1 MSATTTLRNA
11 LDALTSNADAGAS
24 VGLYADGDAPT
35 NFSATVNELERRKR
49 ISESVKAVNDALA
62 PSGASILLQA
72 FIHAHIGLSEGRKEY
87 RVPDI
92 RLGEAMHK
100 GTAADDETD
109 AEIIERSN
117 TSLRKLAQRGRTH
130 AQRFYE
136 QTGIRL
142 LEVIEHGHQEGAK
155 NIATLYR
162 LHVWTLIEKVAQA
175 RPRERRKLAFKL
187 LEEMREKQP
196 EAVALFEPSPQQ
208 LEQREER
215 ELNRIRATVLTHSAK
230 LADSIQAHGGDPVA
244 FIGKLA
250 TEMVV
255 AAKRTLEECRKS
267 EGRPIPKMAQVE
279 ATATNENAVNKNHFV
294 GKKPNSVF
302 ALSAPALTLSAP
314 VLSTLKDKIVD
325 TPRQMETHP
334 PDSSSA
340 AAAATPDAKAE
351 PRAPKA
357 IGGRVSTSSVVGGL
371 DHALKTVDC
380 FARVGVDSFDVN
392 FLRELK
398 DESRLADTWK
408 TYSAIGLRDA
418 LPKLLK
424 RSEARKQSLVVRIT
438 DKRLLFVDDLNLET
452 VKLLYGHVVVAYCTS
467 PDSYHAWLAFDTSD
481 ARDEAA
487 ARLLPMLR
495 KTSAANK
502 GSGGKFR
509 LPGSRNFK
517 LKHEPRGFPLI
528 IPTNTPA
535 RRTSLAALDAA
546 DLLAPVPIVEK
557 PSSDSR
563 AASARPRAFPSYERC
578 KADCKTRHEDG
589 SPDLS
594 VADKDWC
601 ILALGR
607 GWMRADV
614 EAKFRTL
621 REKARRPD
629 YVRSTLD
636 YAERVV
642 STRRTN

>member
-1 MSATTTLRNA
+1 MSATSSTLRNA

-62 PSGASILLQA
+62 PSGATILLQA
-72 FIHAHIGLSEGRKEY
+72 FIHAHIGLSGGFIEY
-87 RVPDI
+87 RASDLE
-92 RLGEAMHK
+92 LGEAMHK
-100 GTAADDETD
+100 GTAAPDEKKQ
-109 AEIIERSN
+109 EIIERSN
-117 TSLRKLAQRGRTH
+117 ASLRKLAQRGRSH
-130 AQRFYE
+130 ATAFYE
-136 QTGIRL
+136 RTGINL
-142 LEVIEHGHQEGAK
+142 LEVLEHGHQEGQK
-155 NIATLYR
+155 KFRTLYR
-162 LHVWTLIEKVAQA
+162 LHVWTLIEKIAQA

-187 LEEMREKQP
+187 LEEMREKRADAPQP
-196 EAVALFEPSPQQ
+196 FELTPEQTKQQ
-208 LEQREER
+208 EKLRATN
-215 ELNRIRATVLTHSAK
+215 ELNRSRATVLTHTRKMTEMIEENGGNPRKFIEK
-230 LADSIQAHGGDPVA
+230 LA
-244 FIGKLA
+244 L
-250 TEMVV
+250 EM
-255 AAKRTLEECRKS
+255 LEECRKS
-267 EGRPIPKMAQVE
+267 EGRAIPKTYQLPTTE
-279 ATATNENAVNKNHFV
+279 GNENACPAKNFV
-294 GKKPNSVF
+294 GKKPNS
-302 ALSAPALTLSAP
+302 AIALSAP
-314 VLSTLKDKIVD
+314 VLSTMKDKRVD
-325 TPRQMETHP
+325 TTKQMETHP
-334 PDSSSA
+334 PNSSSSA
-340 AAAATPDAKAE
+340 AVATPDAKAE
-351 PRAPKA
+351 PRASKA
-357 IGGRVSTSSVVGGL
+357 IGGCVSTSSVVGGL
-371 DHALKTVDC
+371 GHALKTVDC
-380 FARVGVDSFDVN
+380 FERVGVDSFDVN

-398 DESRLADTWK
+398 DESKLADTWK
-408 TYSAIGLRDA
+408 TYSAIDLRDA
-418 LPKLLK
+418 LPELLK
-424 RSEARKQSLVVRIT
+424 RSEARKQSLDVRIT
-438 DKRLLFVDDLNLET
+438 DKRLLFVDDMNLET

-563 AASARPRAFPSYERC
+563 ARARRPRAFPSYERC
-578 KADCKTRHEDG
+578 KADCKTRREDG

-621 REKARRPD
+621 RAKTRLRSD

>member
-1 MSATTTLRNA
+1 MSATSTLRNA

-72 FIHAHIGLSEGRKEY
+72 FIHAHVGLSGGFIEY
-87 RVPDI
+87 RASDLQ
-92 RLGEAMHK
+92 LGEAMHK
-100 GTAADDETD
+100 GTAAEDETD

-117 TSLRKLAQRGRTH
+117 ASLRKLAQRARTQ
-130 AQRFYE
+130 AERFYE
-136 QTGIRL
+136 KTGIKL
-142 LEVIEHGHQEGAK
+142 LEVVEHGHQEGQK
-155 NIATLYR
+155 KVRTLYR
-162 LHVWTLIEKVAQA
+162 LHVWKLIEEVSKA
-175 RPRERRKLAFKL
+175 RPRERRRLALRL
-187 LEEMREKQP
+187 LETMRDQQQQAEA
-196 EAVALFEPSPQQ
+196 EAVTFEPTEAD
-208 LEQREER
+208 LERRKAREV
-215 ELNRIRATVLTHSAK
+215 NRIRATVLTHSNK
-230 LADSIQAHGGDPVA
+230 LAEQIADNGGDPVA
-244 FIGKLA
+244 VIGKLA

-255 AAKRTLEECRKS
+255 AAKETLEKCRKS
-267 EGRPIPKMAQVE
+267 EGRAIPETYQLPTTE
-279 ATATNENAVNKNHFV
+279 GNENACPAKNFV
-294 GKKPNSVF
+294 GKKPNS
-302 ALSAPALTLSAP
+302 AIALSAP
-314 VLSTLKDKIVD
+314 VLSTMKDKRVD
-325 TPRQMETHP
+325 TTKQMETHP
-334 PDSSSA
+334 PNSSSSA
-340 AAAATPDAKAE
+340 AVATPDAKAE
-351 PRAPKA
+351 PRASKA
-357 IGGRVSTSSVVGGL
+357 IGGCVSTSSVVGGL

-380 FARVGVDSFDVN
+380 FACVGVDSFDVN

-398 DESRLADTWK
+398 DESKLADTWK
-408 TYSAIGLRDA
+408 TYSAIDLRDA
-418 LPKLLK
+418 LPELLK
-424 RSEARKQSLVVRIT
+424 RSEARKQSLDVRIT
-438 DKRLLFVDDLNLET
+438 DKRLLFVDDMNLET
-452 VKLLYGHVVVAYCTS
+452 VKLLYGHVVIAYCTS

-601 ILALGR
+601 ILAFGR